1 MSIALAISRGDIQPT
16 CSDQDRAMK
25 KRRPRGRKREA
36 RRWLDELDVRT
47 IPGPSMREASL
58 ERDRA
63 FADLEVQD
71 KALYDAV
78 HQCISDEMERNAG
91 LTFEEWRAQA
101 ARLGRR
107 LHNLRA
113 LRQALRSGP

>member
-1 MSIALAISRGDIQPT
+1 M
-16 CSDQDRAMK
+16 
-25 KRRPRGRKREA
+25 A
-36 RRWLDELDVRT
+36 RRAHYSRPVGSAKARSRSRL
-47 IPGPSMREASL
+47 ASL
-58 ERDRA
+58 IE
-63 FADLEVQD
+63 EVQD